1 MIEGYVSNKMV
12 YTIWSFLEFC
22 YIAWHNIITEK
33 TLGNLKDVLAYFCK
47 YQTVF

>member
-1 MIEGYVSNKMV
+1 MIKGYVSNKMV
-12 YTIWSFLEFC
+12 YMIQSFPEFC

-33 TLGNLKDVLAYFCK
+33 TLGNLKDVLIYFCE